1 MVVTTESGAQY
12 RIIDGL
18 CKKYDAYDVIVDV
31 FKVYSIKALDEHV
44 ESWEDIHN
52 SEDGPAVG
60 KRMYVSGPNSW
71 WISTKVV
78 SVSEVSSSDN

>member
-12 RIIDGL
+12 RIVDGL
-18 CKKYDAYDVIVDV
+18 CKKYDADGVIVDV
-31 FKVYSIKALDEHV
+31 FKMYSIKALDESV

-52 SEDGPAVG
+52 SPDGPAVG
-60 KRMYVSGPNSW
+60 KRMYVGGLNMW

-78 SVSEVSSSDN
+78 SVSEVSSGDN